1 MFRAGM
7 SEPHAQYEYIQ
18 LQQQQ
23 KINWTRTFTVEQ
35 QLRYGITPTGE
46 PLDLAM
52 LKQIQMHHNLQVTA
66 KYILSPTKEGIL
78 APLLTDF
85 IFSSGPKL

>member
-1 MFRAGM
+1 MSRAGM

-35 QLRYGITPTGE
+35 QLRYGITATGE

-52 LKQIQMHHNLQVTA
+52 LKQIQMHHNLQVTELNI
-66 KYILSPTKEGIL
+66 YFRQQRRGFLRHC
-78 APLLTDF
+78 
-85 IFSSGPKL
+85 